1 MREESK
7 LTPPGKTGGDHVHL
21 GARAIISTIPGV
33 GGPALEIFNAVISPP
48 LEKRRNDWMESVGSA
63 LEELLRKD
71 NHLVDRLRLDAG
83 FQSVLLQA
91 TWAAVRN
98 HHTEKLMVLRMAVQN
113 SAIRSNDIQL
123 LFVRFIDELTPTHL
137 QVMSFFVKHEKEIAY
152 LESYQKAVEV
162 FGSIRDQKIDAFFF
176 KMVCDDLKA
185 RGLVRI
191 SQDIV
196 DLPGVYSES
205 RILSEETSKDPRI
218 VVTDFGRGFVDFVL
232 TSHLEDRG

>member
-1 MREESK
+1 
-7 LTPPGKTGGDHVHL
+7 
-21 GARAIISTIPGV
+21 
-33 GGPALEIFNAVISPP
+33 
-48 LEKRRNDWMESVGSA
+48 
-63 LEELLRKD
+63 
-71 NHLVDRLRLDAG
+71 
-83 FQSVLLQA
+83 
-91 TWAAVRN
+91 
-98 HHTEKLMVLRMAVQN
+98 MVLRMAVQN

>member
-1 MREESK
+1 
-7 LTPPGKTGGDHVHL
+7 
-21 GARAIISTIPGV
+21 
-33 GGPALEIFNAVISPP
+33 
-48 LEKRRNDWMESVGSA
+48 
-63 LEELLRKD
+63 
-71 NHLVDRLRLDAG
+71 
-83 FQSVLLQA
+83 
-91 TWAAVRN
+91 
-98 HHTEKLMVLRMAVQN
+98 MVLRMAVQN

-205 RILSEETSKDPRI
+205 RILAEETSKDPRI
-218 VVTDFGRGFVDFVL
+218 VVTDFGRAFVDFVL
-232 TSHLEDRG
+232 TSHLEDRA